1 MGRVRRAGGGAG
13 ARTGF
18 DDQVSEHVL
27 VPLADPIRREVL
39 AILARE
45 GGTTSTSLAAGLPIT
60 RQAVAKHLAVL
71 DRAGLVRAHRAG
83 REVRYEADLQPLKQT
98 TVDGHSPPSGNTAST
113 PSRPWRKAPLSPE
126 SRSHVTNPS
135 HGAVSSSR

>member
-1 MGRVRRAGGGAG
+1 MTRAAE
-13 ARTGF
+13 

-27 VPLADPIRREVL
+27 VALADPIRREVL

-45 GGTTSTSLAAGLPIT
+45 GGATPTSLAASLPVT

-98 TVDGHSPPSGNTAST
+98 TQWMATLAAQWEHRLNTI
-113 PSRPWRKAPLSPE
+113 KALAE
-126 SRSHVTNPS
+126 
-135 HGAVSSSR
+135 GATDP